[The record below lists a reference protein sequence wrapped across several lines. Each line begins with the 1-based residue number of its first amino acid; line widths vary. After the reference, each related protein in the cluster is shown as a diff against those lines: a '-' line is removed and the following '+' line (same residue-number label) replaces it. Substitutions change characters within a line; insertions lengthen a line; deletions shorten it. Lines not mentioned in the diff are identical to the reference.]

1 MPARVV
7 DLRSDTVTLPPP
19 GMRNAIYDA
28 ALGDDV
34 FGEDPSVNKLEAM
47 AAERLGKEA
56 AVLVTS
62 GTMGNLIGVLSNADR
77 GAEVIV
83 GELAHVLLYEVAGVA
98 AIGGV
103 QLRPVPSPD
112 GKLDLNE
119 VEATIRGKN
128 VHLPPTSV
136 VCVENTHNRLGG
148 AVVEPGY
155 MNELKS
161 LAVRHDLKVHLD
173 GARIFNASVAL
184 GVDVRTLT
192 ADADTVTFCLSKGLS
207 CPIGSVLCGTVETIG
222 RARKI
227 RKMLGAGMRQAGI
240 IAAAGIYALENMVDR
255 LEEDHANARRLAE
268 GLAPLP
274 GLKIDLT
281 KVQSD
286 ILIFEVTGEITAEE
300 FASRMA
306 QENVRFNPLG
316 PAQVRMVTHYGI
328 EQSDIDAAID
338 AARRVLTDG

>member
-19 GMRNAIYDA
+19 GMRDAIYDA

-192 ADADTVTFCLSKGLS
+192 ADADTVTFCLSKA
-207 CPIGSVLCGTVETIG
+207 C
-222 RARKI
+222 
-227 RKMLGAGMRQAGI
+227 
-240 IAAAGIYALENMVDR
+240 
-255 LEEDHANARRLAE
+255 
-268 GLAPLP
+268 LAP
-274 GLKIDLT
+274 
-281 KVQSD
+281 
-286 ILIFEVTGEITAEE
+286 
-300 FASRMA
+300 
-306 QENVRFNPLG
+306 
-316 PAQVRMVTHYGI
+316 
-328 EQSDIDAAID
+328 
-338 AARRVLTDG
+338 

>member
-19 GMRNAIYDA
+19 GMRDAIYDA

-34 FGEDPSVNKLEAM
+34 FGEDPSVNQLEAM

-112 GKLDLNE
+112 GKPDLNE

-155 MNELKS
+155 MKELKS
-161 LAVRHDLKVHLD
+161 LAMRHDLKVHLD

-274 GLKIDLT
+274 GLKIDLA

-316 PAQVRMVTHYGI
+316 PTQVRMVTHCGI

>member
-1 MPARVV
+1 MPANVV

-19 GMRNAIYDA
+19 GMRDAIHDA

-34 FGEDPSVNKLEAM
+34 FGEDPSVNRLEAM

-77 GAEVIV
+77 GDEVIV

-103 QLRPVPSPD
+103 QLRPVSSPG

-119 VEATIRGKN
+119 VESTIRAKN
-128 VHLPPTSV
+128 VHLPPTAV
-136 VCVENTHNRLGG
+136 VCVENTHNRFGG
-148 AVVEPGY
+148 AVLDPAYMDEVE
-155 MNELKS
+155 S
-161 LAVRHDLKVHLD
+161 LARCHGLKVHLD
-173 GARIFNASVAL
+173 GARVFNAAVAL
-184 GVDVRTLT
+184 GVDIRVLT
-192 ADADTVTFCLSKGLS
+192 AAADTVTFCLSKGLS
-207 CPIGSVLCGTVETIG
+207 CPIGSVLCGDEETIG
-222 RARKI
+222 RARRI

-240 IAAAGIYALENMVDR
+240 IAAAGLYALENMVER

-274 GLKIDLT
+274 GLDINLENA
-281 KVQSD
+281 QSN
-286 ILIFEVTGEITAEE
+286 ILIFDVTGEITAEE
-300 FASRMA
+300 FAGRMA
-306 QENVRFNPLG
+306 QENVRFNPIG
-316 PAQVRMVTHYGI
+316 PTQVRMVTHYGI
-328 EQSDIDAAID
+328 EQSDIDIAID
-338 AARRVLTDG
+338 AGRRLLTCN

>member
-1 MPARVV
+1 MPANVV

-19 GMRNAIYDA
+19 GMRDAIYDA

-34 FGEDPSVNKLEAM
+34 FGEDPSVNRLEAM

-77 GAEVIV
+77 GDEVIV

-103 QLRPVPSPD
+103 QLRPVSSPG

-119 VEATIRGKN
+119 VESTIRAKN
-128 VHLPPTSV
+128 VHLPPTTV
-136 VCVENTHNRLGG
+136 VCVENTHNRFGG
-148 AVVEPGY
+148 AVLDSSY
-155 MNELKS
+155 MDELES
-161 LAVRHDLKVHLD
+161 LAQCHGLKVHLD

-184 GVDVRTLT
+184 GVDVSTL
-192 ADADTVTFCLSKGLS
+192 AAAADTVTFCLSKGLS
-207 CPIGSVLCGTVETIG
+207 CPVGSVLCGSEETMG

-227 RKMLGAGMRQAGI
+227 RKMLGAGMRQAGV

-268 GLAPLP
+268 ALAPLP
-274 GLKIDLT
+274 GLDIDLASA
-281 KVQSD
+281 QSN

-300 FASRMA
+300 FAGRMA
-306 QENVRFNPLG
+306 QENVRFNPIG
-316 PAQVRMVTHYGI
+316 PGQVRMVTHYGI
-328 EQSDIDAAID
+328 EQSDIDIVID
-338 AARRVLTDG
+338 AARRVLTGK